1 MVLSA
6 RRAMERVGGPG
17 AASPAADREAER
29 LTAAISRGDA
39 EAFGAFYHA
48 WFDRAYSLARALTRR
63 DESYCLDVVQDA
75 MLRAARS
82 LPPLGSER
90 ALAAWMARVVHTTA
104 LDQLRREARRV
115 RREERAAA
123 GREARETGEADP
135 GRRLEIEERI
145 QWLAARLREA
155 PEEERVLLRERFGR
169 GKTLAQTGE
178 AVGLTGSAAHGRI
191 RRAVLR
197 LRALAR
203 EVFGD

>member
-1 MVLSA
+1 MRPTMMWVISALSLPAWLPGEA
-6 RRAMERVGGPG
+6 RAQ
-17 AASPAADREAER
+17 AQALPADDE
-29 LTAAISRGDA
+29 GN
-39 EAFGAFYHA
+39 GAFYHA

-123 GREARETGEADP
+123 GRRARETGDADP

-145 QWLAARLREA
+145 QWLAARLHEA
-155 PEEERVLLRERFGR
+155 PEVERVLLRERFGR
-169 GKTLAQTGE
+169 GKTLAQVGE
-178 AVGLTGSAAHGRI
+178 TVGMTGSAAHGRI